1 MWTVARLC
9 KHFGVPAER
18 LLLHPRPGMA
28 TEEDLLYFN
37 QHGDRRCELIEGV
50 LVEKAMGFREAFLA
64 GVLLHLL
71 TEFVNKHKL
80 GVVLPPDATM
90 RLFPGLV
97 RLPDVSFFSWDR
109 LPGGE
114 FPDTPVPAVAPDLA
128 AEVVSKGNTR
138 KEMVR
143 KVGEYFRSDVRLVWL
158 IYPRKRLVEVYTSPK
173 EKQMI
178 REGQLLD
185 GGQVLPGFSL
195 RLSELFALPKNPRTA

>member
-1 MWTVARLC
+1 M
-9 KHFGVPAER
+9 
-18 LLLHPRPGMA
+18 
-28 TEEDLLYFN
+28 
-37 QHGDRRCELIEGV
+37 
-50 LVEKAMGFREAFLA
+50 
-64 GVLLHLL
+64 LLHLL